1 MANKQKKLKPE
12 DKPLSPKQERF
23 VEAILNPD
31 TTARQAALDAGYATG
46 PEGSISANVQATK
59 LLRLPNIAKRIAERK
74 KEVAQ
79 FANITPAQVLG
90 ATALRA
96 FATIDDAF
104 DDEGHFDIKKARET
118 GAIHLIKKI
127 SRTMNKYGETIAV
140 EFYSNESAQDKL
152 GQYLGMERLPMHNPE
167 TIEKVLK
174 AYDLWAEKNPHTT
187 PVERADAIERFARG
201 SGMMPEQLAEKIGVE
216 LITNS
221 LQ

>member
-1 MANKQKKLKPE
+1 MANNQKKIKPE
-12 DKPLSPKQERF
+12 DKPLSPRQERF
-23 VEAILNPD
+23 VEAILTPD

-104 DDEGHFDIKKARET
+104 DENGYFDIEKARKT

-127 SRTMNKYGETIAV
+127 TRTPGKYGETISV

-152 GQYLGMERLPMHNPE
+152 GSYLGMEKLPDQPPVNINFNRVILPPLPDGSEVLEMAQPPLLVQH
-167 TIEKVLK
+167 IEVENEK
-174 AYDLWAEKNPHTT
+174 AK
-187 PVERADAIERFARG
+187 
-201 SGMMPEQLAEKIGVE
+201 
-216 LITNS
+216 
-221 LQ
+221 